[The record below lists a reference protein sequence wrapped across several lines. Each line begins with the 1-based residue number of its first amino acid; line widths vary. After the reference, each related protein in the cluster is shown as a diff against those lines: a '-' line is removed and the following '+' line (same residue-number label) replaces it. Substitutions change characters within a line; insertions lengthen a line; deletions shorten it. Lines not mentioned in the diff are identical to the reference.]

1 MAQVNVT
8 WVQSKTFLGTDSTN
22 HSVVMSSVDDGV
34 GMKPSELLLV
44 ALGGCTAY
52 DVVGI
57 LEKKRANLQDVQVSV
72 TGEQAKE
79 APWSFQRIHI
89 HYFVSGTNLRDQDV
103 ARAIELSERKY
114 CSVSATLRPQ
124 VEITTDYEIREV
136 APLA

>member
-8 WVQSKTFLGTDSTN
+8 WVQNKTFLGTDSTN

-52 DVVGI
+52 DIVGI
-57 LEKKRANLQDVQVSV
+57 LEKKRANLQSVQVSV
-72 TGEQAKE
+72 TGEQANE

-89 HYFVSGTNLRDQDV
+89 HYSVSGTNLRDQDV

-124 VEITTDYEIREV
+124 VEITTDYEIRE
-136 APLA
+136 AALLA